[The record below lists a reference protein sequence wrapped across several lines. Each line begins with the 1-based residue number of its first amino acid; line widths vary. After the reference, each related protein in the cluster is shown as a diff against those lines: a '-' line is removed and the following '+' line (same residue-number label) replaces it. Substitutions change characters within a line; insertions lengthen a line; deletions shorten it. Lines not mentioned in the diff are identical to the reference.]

1 MEQFYSIQ
9 ELVEL
14 QSSIQNPKY
23 PKNRQGFEYRAKK
36 EKWQYQEVKSQG
48 RNGLTKKYIIPVDLA
63 ICIHK
68 HLNPVKTVVEV
79 TEKKELIEPN
89 VINAAELMNWQRDI
103 AENRLYLVR
112 FVQQQ
117 VHAGVK
123 KTHAIEKLVEDAQ
136 ASTLPEAI
144 QQAVAKANAK
154 AGEGR
159 GVSRRTLIEWIKAVE
174 DAEKRKLPVIAA
186 LAPKPRRTEIPAWAP
201 FLMKLWAQP
210 QKPALAAVVE
220 LLPQHLPA
228 GVECPSYQQA
238 YRFLTEKV
246 GNVEAQKGRMGSRD
260 IKNIKPFIRRDTS
273 FMLPTQ
279 VYTAD
284 GHCFDAEVAHPIHGK
299 PFRPELTV
307 ILDVATRRVV
317 GWSVDLA
324 ENTFAVLDA
333 LRMACCEHGIPA
345 IFYVDNG
352 SGYKNQILED
362 QSRGVLARLNITVE
376 HSLPYNS
383 QAKGLME
390 RSHQSIWV
398 KAAKQLPTFIGK
410 PMDAEAAQKVHKL
423 TRKEIAVVGQKPLPS
438 WNDFLLYVEL
448 KVEQYNNKPHK
459 GLKRIVDPVTFKKRD
474 QTPNEAWAEALEA
487 GTPIHKVGDWDAQ
500 DLFRP
505 YQARKVLRCEISLF
519 NNIYFSRALEEYHG
533 DTVLV
538 GYDIHDA
545 EKITVRNVDGQFIC
559 HAIWNDNKR
568 DYFPKAVIQQA
579 VEKRAAGRKSRL
591 DVKMDEV
598 MQEMSPR
605 KVIEHI
611 EDESIVIF
619 TPRTERLVREM
630 AEVQPSEQPKRQPKL
645 VVQDEPPVTVSD
657 LSAEERKQKWMQVDA
672 DIYAGHEVSESD
684 RSFWKTFQLSRVF
697 KNFEKNDAELVEYL
711 AQRQA

>member
-1 MEQFYSIQ
+1 
-9 ELVEL
+9 
-14 QSSIQNPKY
+14 
-23 PKNRQGFEYRAKK
+23 
-36 EKWQYQEVKSQG
+36 
-48 RNGLTKKYIIPVDLA
+48 
-63 ICIHK
+63 
-68 HLNPVKTVVEV
+68 
-79 TEKKELIEPN
+79 
-89 VINAAELMNWQRDI
+89 
-103 AENRLYLVR
+103 
-112 FVQQQ
+112 
-117 VHAGVK
+117 
-123 KTHAIEKLVEDAQ
+123 
-136 ASTLPEAI
+136 
-144 QQAVAKANAK
+144 
-154 AGEGR
+154 
-159 GVSRRTLIEWIKAVE
+159 
-174 DAEKRKLPVIAA
+174 
-186 LAPKPRRTEIPAWAP
+186 
-201 FLMKLWAQP
+201 
-210 QKPALAAVVE
+210 
-220 LLPQHLPA
+220 
-228 GVECPSYQQA
+228 
-238 YRFLTEKV
+238 
-246 GNVEAQKGRMGSRD
+246 MGSRD
-260 IKNIKPFIRRDTS
+260 IKNIKGFIRRDTS
-273 FMLPTQ
+273 FLAPTE

-333 LRMACCEHGIPA
+333 LRMSCCEYGIPA

-362 QSRGVLARLNITVE
+362 QSRGVLSRLDITVK

-398 KAAKQLPTFIGK
+398 KAAEQLPTYIGK
-410 PMDAEAAQKVHKL
+410 KMDAEAAQKVHKL
-423 TRKEIAVVGQKPLPS
+423 TRKEIAVVGQKTLPS

-459 GLKRIVDPVTFKKRD
+459 GLKRIVDAETCKKRY

-487 GTPIHKVGDWDAQ
+487 GTPIDKCNDWDAQ

-505 YQARKVLRCEISLF
+505 YQERKVLRCEISLF

-533 DTVLV
+533 DSVLV

-545 EKITVRNVDGQFIC
+545 EKITVRNLDGQFIC

-568 DYFPKAVIQQA
+568 DYFPKAVVQQA
-579 VEKRAAGRKSRL
+579 VEQRAAGRKSRL

-598 MQEMSPR
+598 MQEMNPR

-630 AEVQPSEQPKRQPKL
+630 AELQPLEQPVRQPKL
-645 VVQDEPPVTVSD
+645 VAQASAPVMVND
-657 LSAEERKQKWMQVDA
+657 LSAEEKKQKWMQLDA
-672 DIYAGHEVSESD
+672 DIYAGREVSEDD
-684 RSFWKTFQLSRVF
+684 RKFWKTFQLSRVF
-697 KNFEKNDAELVEYL
+697 KTFEKNDAELVEYL
-711 AQRQA
+711 AQRHA